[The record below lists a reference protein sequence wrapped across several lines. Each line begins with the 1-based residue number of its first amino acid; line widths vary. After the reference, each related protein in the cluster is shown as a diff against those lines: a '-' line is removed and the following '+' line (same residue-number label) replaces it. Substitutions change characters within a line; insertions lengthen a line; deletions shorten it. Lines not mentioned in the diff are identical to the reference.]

1 MLYSR
6 VELSA
11 WLSIERNKAKC
22 IEKTEVRMCESTLLI
37 WHIDCVKRR
46 RYSVFTICVALVFY
60 IFGKLRQK
68 EDSLPTEQFVSGFLV
83 FILHQV

>member
-6 VELSA
+6 VELNA

-46 RYSVFTICVALVFY
+46 RSSAVTICVALVFY

-68 EDSLPTEQFVSGFLV
+68 EDSLSTEQFVSGFLV